1 MIIQLLQTEFPD
13 LHHIFKGGCPPGE
26 LIRGF
31 CALLPVRQSLISIS
45 ALKDKTENTL
55 ITY

>member
-31 CALLPVRQSLISIS
+31 FALLPVRQSLTSIS
-45 ALKDKTENTL
+45 ALKDKTENKL
-55 ITY
+55 VI